1 MPLPVSRGGPG
12 LRVIACF
19 VALHGFHAIL
29 CVPWQAEITVLWP
42 AFSSKVW
49 VHCRWRCSVAVFCGG
64 VLWRCSVAGVLW
76 QADFHALPVIC
87 GRLHVIWTIS
97 GSMALLSVLW
107 HDLLPKT
114 AMGALRRLKWL

>member
-1 MPLPVSRGGPG
+1 MGLDYVSSPVLWHSMGSMPFYVFRGRLRSLFFG
-12 LRVIACF
+12 LR
-19 VALHGFHAIL
+19 
-29 CVPWQAEITVLWP
+29 
-42 AFSSKVW
+42 
-49 VHCRWRCSVAVFCGG
+49 SVARSGFIATGG

-107 HDLLPKT
+107 HDLLPKA